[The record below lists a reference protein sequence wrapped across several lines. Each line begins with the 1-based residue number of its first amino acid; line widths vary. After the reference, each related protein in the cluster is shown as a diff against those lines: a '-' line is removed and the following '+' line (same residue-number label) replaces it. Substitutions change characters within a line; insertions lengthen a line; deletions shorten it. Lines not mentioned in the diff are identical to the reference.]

1 MLYCVEMFPEAR
13 KYYSKRE
20 LRNSKTYRM
29 GGNRRRKVQN
39 PAGFELLGIGIG
51 VGLCIGF
58 LLGFTLKGLGTGM
71 IIFGGSPAPA
81 ETAFDTP
88 GIPVANSED
97 RERRRMEKIAD
108 TQATIREWESK
119 TFDIKVP
126 PKVNDKEKASRIIDG
141 LYQDLKDQE
150 RQQSPVPKD
159 DPGLPELE

>member
-1 MLYCVEMFPEAR
+1 MFPEAR

-20 LRNSKTYRM
+20 LRNSKTYRL
-29 GGNRRRKVQN
+29 GSSRRRKVQD
-39 PAGFELLGIGIG
+39 PAGFELLGVGIGI
-51 VGLCIGF
+51 GLCIGF
-58 LLGFTLKGLGTGM
+58 LLGFTLKGLGTGT
-71 IIFGGSPAPA
+71 IIFGGSRAPA

-88 GIPVANSED
+88 KIPVLNGED
-97 RERRRMEKIAD
+97 RERRRMEKIAN

-141 LYQDLKDQE
+141 LYQDLEDQE

>member
-1 MLYCVEMFPEAR
+1 MFPEAR

-20 LRNSKTYRM
+20 LRDSKTYRL
-29 GGNRRRKVQN
+29 GSSRRRKVQD
-39 PAGFELLGIGIG
+39 PAGFELLGVGIG

-58 LLGFTLKGLGTGM
+58 LLGFTFKGLGSGT

-81 ETAFDTP
+81 ETALETP
-88 GIPVANSED
+88 EIPVLNDED
-97 RERRRMEKIAD
+97 RDRRRMEKIAN
-108 TQATIREWESK
+108 TQATIREWESE
-119 TFDIKVP
+119 TFDIKTP

-141 LYQDLKDQE
+141 LYQDLEDQE